1 MILWSTLDP
10 ERRAQGRIQTVPD
23 PATTTILGGSE
34 SGATNS
40 ALISFA
46 IYLAGVFFLAWLS
59 AQVLKRKE
67 FVSEY
72 FLGSRNLGM
81 WAFALTFAATNASG
95 GTFMGFPS
103 LVYTH
108 GWVLA
113 LWIASY
119 MIVPLVTMGLLA
131 KRLNQVAR
139 TAGAITVP
147 EVLRERF
154 DSKQVGMVATLLL
167 TFFMFFYL
175 LAQFKAGSNILS
187 TLLGNVPLFQSAV
200 GVVAGI
206 TEGLPLVGETEPD
219 YLLSLLVF
227 AAVVIVYTAYGGFRA
242 VVWTDVMQGLVMVV
256 GVAIMLF
263 LILHQ
268 VGGLGNATQQLARMT
283 PPEHGEAI
291 LQIEEPYEKELQI
304 RKGTWLEIRAEDGSK
319 GIIRTASLGIIA
331 ANATESDPI
340 SILKITTPE
349 EIERIQPD
357 ELEVRVEAR
366 ITAVVPY
373 KHGAGQRGVY
383 VSAPG
388 PDPENDMGFLS
399 VGLAMSF
406 FVFWAFGGAG
416 QPANMVRQM
425 AFNNTA
431 TFKRSLAMVAIYYSL
446 IYFPLIV
453 IFCCC
458 RVLMPGMEV
467 DSDRIMP
474 ELATHLTAVAGYPWL
489 AGLLI
494 AAPFAAVMSSVDSF
508 LLMVSSGLVRDVYQ
522 RNINPNISE
531 KGLSRLSYCVTAV
544 VGIGAVI
551 AVLNPPQYLQN
562 LIVFASGGLAGGFLV
577 PMALALYWPRFNS
590 AGAVAG
596 MLGGCGTHLL
606 LYIVG
611 YSIEGRFT
619 VYQFLGV
626 QPFIWD
632 LFGSA
637 ILCVGFALKTPP
649 ASDDLVHKFFGRR
662 Q

>member
-1 MILWSTLDP
+1 M
-10 ERRAQGRIQTVPD
+10 PD
-23 PATTTILGGSE
+23 PATTIILGGSE

-59 AQVLKRKE
+59 AQVLKKKE

-95 GTFMGFPS
+95 GSFMGFPS
-103 LVYTH
+103 LIYTH

-206 TEGLPLVGETEPD
+206 TQDLPLVGHTEPD
-219 YLLSLLVF
+219 YLLSLVVF
-227 AAVVIVYTAYGGFRA
+227 AAAVIVYTAYGGFRA

-256 GVAIMLF
+256 GVVIMLF
-263 LILHQ
+263 LILNQ
-268 VGGLGNATQQLARMT
+268 VGGLGNATQQLAEMT

-291 LQIEEPYEKELQI
+291 LQIAEPNEKELLI

-319 GIIRTASLGIIA
+319 GIIRTASLGVIA
-331 ANATESDPI
+331 ANSTESEAV
-340 SILKITTPE
+340 SILRITTPE

-357 ELEVRVEAR
+357 NLEVRVNAQ
-366 ITAVVPY
+366 ITSLVPY

-388 PDPENDMGFLS
+388 PDPENEMGFLS

-416 QPANMVRQM
+416 QPGNMVRQM
-425 AFNNTA
+425 AFKNTA
-431 TFKRSLAMVAIYYSL
+431 TFKRALVMVAVYYSL

-453 IFCCC
+453 IFCCG
-458 RVLMPGMEV
+458 RVLMPGMEI

-474 ELATHLTAVAGYPWL
+474 ELATHLTAAAGYPWI

-531 KGLSRLSYCVTAV
+531 RRLSRLTYCVTAL

-611 YSIEGRFT
+611 YAMEGRFT

-632 LFGSA
+632 LRGSA

-649 ASDDLVHKFFGRR
+649 TSDDLVKKFFFEAPTIHGK
-662 Q
+662 